1 MTHRE
6 RFLATIERKPVDRP
20 ALWLGLP
27 HPDAVPGLCRH
38 FGVQTIED
46 VRNKVG
52 DDLRTI
58 PVPYQSGTGDAIY
71 AALPFAKADPVGSEP
86 DLRTLTAPGFFE
98 GCDDPRRIE
107 EFPWPDPTPCIS
119 VDACR
124 AWARAVPVGHAVMG
138 EAWSAHFQDL
148 LSAFGMENALV
159 MMHEAP
165 AMVRAVADRIT
176 EFYLQ
181 ANAIFY
187 EAVADRIDAV
197 LLGNDV
203 GGQTAL
209 LVSRDMLR
217 RFMMPG
223 MKRLV
228 DQAHDYGL
236 KVVYHSCGAVR
247 EAVNDFIEVGIDA
260 LHPIQAH
267 ASNMDAESLG
277 DEFGDRVAFVGGVDT
292 QELLPK
298 GTPEDVAGRVRGLC
312 RCFPTGLVVSPSHE
326 ALLPDVPPANVE
338 AMCRAAVNVGRQGD
352 RR

>member
-46 VRNKVG
+46 VRAKLG

-58 PVPYQSGTGDAIY
+58 PVPYRSETADAIY
-71 AALPFAKADPVGSEP
+71 AALQFAKTGPVGSAP
-86 DLRTLTAPGFFE
+86 DKRTLTAPGFFE
-98 GCDDPRRIE
+98 GCDDPQRIE
-107 EFPWPDPTPCIS
+107 DFPWPDPVPAIS

-124 AWARAVPVGHAVMG
+124 ALAEALPADHATMG

-187 EAVADRIDAV
+187 EAVADRLDAV

-217 RFMMPG
+217 RFMVPG
-223 MKRLV
+223 MRRLV

-247 EAVNDFIEVGIDA
+247 EAIADFIDVRIDA
-260 LHPIQAH
+260 LHPIQAQ
-267 ASNMDAESLG
+267 ASDMDAESLG
-277 DEFGDRVAFVGGVDT
+277 DEFGHRVAFVGGVDT
-292 QELLPK
+292 QDLLPN
-298 GTPEDVAGRVRGLC
+298 GTPEDVAERVRGLC
-312 RCFPTGLVVSPSHE
+312 RRFPTGLVISPSHE

-338 AMCRAAVNVGRQGD
+338 AMCQAVVDARRQETA
-352 RR
+352 